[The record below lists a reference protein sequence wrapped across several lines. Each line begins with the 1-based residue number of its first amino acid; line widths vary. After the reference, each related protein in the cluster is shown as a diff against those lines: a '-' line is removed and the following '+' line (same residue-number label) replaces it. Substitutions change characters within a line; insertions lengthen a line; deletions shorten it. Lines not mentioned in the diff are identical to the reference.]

1 MSIRWK
7 VLVFI
12 LLAIVIVGGIS
23 TFFGRN
29 IAMSAFEEEVA
40 NHMMTTVKSR
50 SDFIESMLQ
59 LNITSVEST
68 AQSISRMLTGDLAEM
83 ADQENGEE
91 WSLIYSA
98 VQVMTAVEDS
108 ILNTAI
114 WDEDNKLITST
125 NDDHVSSFYSEM
137 TDLLRKGID
146 QTYAG
151 DIYLDYYTEEPVQII
166 TTPIV
171 NNGSQKG
178 VLAVFFS
185 ARDIFTIT
193 EKTMGLGQTGEVYII
208 NADGYMITPSRF
220 SESAIFRQYID
231 HDTIKKTD
239 DSSDYENTGIVNIH
253 NNYQG
258 SKVIGAHTV
267 IPEVNW
273 TVLAEKSVTEA
284 LHPVSTLTNILL
296 LSLFAVMLAGTIFA
310 LVLSRRITR
319 PILEL
324 HSGVDQLMAGNLDY
338 RIGIQPKDEIGDL
351 SVAFDNMAA
360 NLKQSR
366 EELEHNAR
374 ELESRVE
381 HRTKELEQVSEENQ
395 RAEENILRLND
406 DLERQ
411 VAKRSAELQVANME
425 LESLTYSLA
434 HNLSSAV
441 TEVLGLNHKLK
452 ERYAEAL
459 DEKGKSYHERI
470 YSGTQ
475 RMSKLIDDILHISY
489 LTRITMRYETIDLSM
504 TAESIAGK
512 IREREPDRQVEFI
525 IQPGISV
532 DAHPQM
538 IYELLESLLENAWK
552 FTSKLEI
559 ARIEF
564 GYTNI
569 KGQTEYFVRDNGY
582 GFDIAYADKLFRP
595 FQRLHTQDEFEGTG
609 IGLATVQRIV
619 NRHGGEVWAEGEVD
633 KGATFYF
640 TLNQGGKY

>member
-1 MSIRWK
+1 
-7 VLVFI
+7 
-12 LLAIVIVGGIS
+12 
-23 TFFGRN
+23 
-29 IAMSAFEEEVA
+29 
-40 NHMMTTVKSR
+40 MMTTVRSR
-50 SDFIESMLQ
+50 SDYIESMLR
-59 LNITSVEST
+59 LNIMSVEST
-68 AQSISRMLTGDLAEM
+68 AQSIGLMLPGDLAEM
-83 ADQENGEE
+83 ADQENEEE

-98 VQVMTAVEDS
+98 MQVMTAVEDT
-108 ILNTAI
+108 ILNVAI
-114 WDEDNKLITST
+114 WDEDNKLITSN
-125 NDDHVSSFYSEM
+125 NDDQRSSFYSEM
-137 TDLLRKGID
+137 TDLLREGID

-151 DIYLDYYTEEPVQII
+151 DIIQDVLTGEPVQIV
-166 TTPIV
+166 TTPIITSFE
-171 NNGSQKG
+171 SQPKG
-178 VLAVFFS
+178 VFAIFFS
-185 ARDIFTIT
+185 AKNIFAIT
-193 EKTMGLGQTGEVYII
+193 EQTMGLGQTGEVYII
-208 NADGYMITPSRF
+208 NEDGYMITPSRF
-220 SESAIFRQYID
+220 SESAIFRQHID
-231 HDTIKKTD
+231 HDTINKTA
-239 DSSDYENTGIVNIH
+239 DSSDYENTGMANVYD
-253 NNYQG
+253 NYQG
-258 SKVIGAHTV
+258 SKVIGAHTL
-267 IPEVNW
+267 ISDVNW
-273 TVLAEKSVTEA
+273 TVFAEKSITEA
-284 LHPVSTLTNILL
+284 LHPVSTLTNTLL

-310 LVLSRRITR
+310 LVLSRRITN

-324 HSGVDQLMAGNLDY
+324 HRGADQLMAGNLDY
-338 RIGIQPKDEIGDL
+338 RIGIQSKDEIGDL

-366 EELEHNAR
+366 EELEHNAQ

-381 HRTKELEQVSEENQ
+381 HRTKELEQVSEGTQ

-441 TEVLGLNHKLK
+441 TEVLGLNQKLK

-489 LTRITMRYETIDLSM
+489 LTRITMRHETIDLSM

-532 DAHPQM
+532 NAHPQM

-569 KGQTEYFVRDNGY
+569 KGQTEYFVRDNGF